1 MKKYIIDFILSNQLT
16 AGPKA
21 REDVNTIL
29 GGMEYALVKLTFS
42 KHEPVKSILSL
53 ISVLFKVRRGSDV
66 LIQYPIGNIKA
77 SFIVIK
83 LLKIKNCK
91 ITILVHDLESL
102 RRQGL
107 LSVDEMRNLNAADM
121 VVLHTEAMKDAV
133 VKAGFKTNSLRILS
147 VFDYLVS
154 RERPNHAR
162 IDNIVTFAGSLKKA
176 PCVQQFDKCGTTFN
190 LYGAESP
197 HIDSNSIIYKGKFLP
212 DDMSPIEGDWG
223 LVWDGESVETCKGVL
238 GEYLKYNAPHKLSL
252 YLAAGLPVI
261 VWNQSAERD
270 FVVSHHLGIAVDS
283 LENIGSVL
291 CAVDDEQYQE
301 MKKHVK
307 NMAQKI
313 HQGEMLK
320 AALS

>member
-29 GGMEYALVKLTFS
+29 SGMGYELVKLTFS
-42 KHEPVKSILSL
+42 KHVPVQSLFSL
-53 ISVLFKVRRGSDV
+53 ISVLFKVSYGSEV

-77 SFIVIK
+77 SFIVIT
-83 LLKIKNCK
+83 LLKIRKCK

-107 LSVDEMRNLNAADM
+107 LSVGEIKNLNSADI
-121 VVLHTEAMKDAV
+121 VVLHTEAMKDVA
-133 VKAGFKTNSLRILS
+133 VKAGLKSKFFRILK

-154 RERPNHAR
+154 RERPNHDR
-162 IDNIVTFAGSLKKA
+162 IDNIVAFAGSLKKA
-176 PCVQQFDKCGTTFN
+176 PCVQQFDKCGTKYY

-197 HIDSNSIIYKGKFLP
+197 HIDSNSIIYKGKFSP

-223 LVWDGESVETCKGVL
+223 LVWDGESIETCNGVL

-261 VWNQSAERD
+261 VWRQSAESD
-270 FVVSHHLGIAVDS
+270 FVVRHHLGIAVDS
-283 LENIGSVL
+283 LVNLGSIL

-301 MKKHVK
+301 MKKNVK
-307 NMAQKI
+307 SMALKI